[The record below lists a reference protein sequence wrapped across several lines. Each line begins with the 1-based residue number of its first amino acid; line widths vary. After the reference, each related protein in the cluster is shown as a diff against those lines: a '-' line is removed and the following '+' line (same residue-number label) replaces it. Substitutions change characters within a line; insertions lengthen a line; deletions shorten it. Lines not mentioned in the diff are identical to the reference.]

1 MPAAYN
7 PYYDIIVHSK
17 NISWL
22 YTGKYIKNKE
32 KEKFV
37 HK

>member
-22 YTGKYIKNKE
+22 YKYIKNKK